1 MGWDGVLRASM
12 WGCLL
17 GDREER
23 KMRGKRRKKRKRRRG
38 GYQLVVLAQ
47 HKYIWVTESSP

>member
-23 KMRGKRRKKRKRRRG
+23 KKRGKRRGKKKWKGTG
-38 GYQLVVLAQ
+38 GG
-47 HKYIWVTESSP
+47 IN